1 MSFDHI
7 YECLTQIPQNGAI
20 MGLDLGTKTIGVAV
34 SDIDQTVATGIK
46 TINRIKFQT
55 DLKELKFI
63 IAHRDI
69 KGVILGLPK
78 NMSGTEGPR
87 CQSIRAF
94 AKNMAPAIAIP
105 ISFWDERLSTVAAE
119 RSLLEANASR
129 KKRSEVIDYV
139 AAAFIL
145 QGALDRL
152 SVLKRGRNFD

>member
-63 IAHRDI
+63 IAHREI

-78 NMSGTEGPR
+78 NMSG
-87 CQSIRAF
+87 S
-94 AKNMAPAIAIP
+94 MA
-105 ISFWDERLSTVAAE
+105 R
-119 RSLLEANASR
+119 
-129 KKRSEVIDYV
+129 
-139 AAAFIL
+139 
-145 QGALDRL
+145 
-152 SVLKRGRNFD
+152 RGRSVDAGFKQIMFHLQRG